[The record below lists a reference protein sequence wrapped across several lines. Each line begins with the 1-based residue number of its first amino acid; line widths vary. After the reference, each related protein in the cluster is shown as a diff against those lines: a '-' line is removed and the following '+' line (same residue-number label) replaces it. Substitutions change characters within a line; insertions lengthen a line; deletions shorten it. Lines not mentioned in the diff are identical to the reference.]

1 MIRTITHIAVLLTAL
16 CANQATGQHKILVE
30 GTVSMSRHDQEID
43 CSFTISNLPPGSEY
57 DVLIDSAFTVRY
69 FRNPKTGYDYCINT
83 CSNNSA
89 NGSNLA
95 YYIPALGA
103 GTKFLPKTL
112 CINYF
117 TQIKP
122 LAHQNLSPI
131 ESSQIPAT
139 FPVLYDA
146 YNRCVKSDVNYQVKF
161 ICADCDDDADDSQ
174 VFTTRGRE

>member
-1 MIRTITHIAVLLTAL
+1 MVRTFIHITAL
-16 CANQATGQHKILVE
+16 LSVFGAYTAWAQHKILVE
-30 GTVSMSRHDQEID
+30 GTISMSKHDQEID
-43 CSFTISNLPPGSEY
+43 CSFTISNLPAGGEY

-83 CSNNSA
+83 SVNNST
-89 NGSNLA
+89 GCSLA

-122 LAHQNLSPI
+122 VALQNLSPI
-131 ESSQIPAT
+131 ASSQIPAT
-139 FPVLYDA
+139 FPVIYDSH
-146 YNRCVKSDVNYQVKF
+146 NRCVKGNVDYQVKF

-174 VFTTRGRE
+174 VLTTMGRD